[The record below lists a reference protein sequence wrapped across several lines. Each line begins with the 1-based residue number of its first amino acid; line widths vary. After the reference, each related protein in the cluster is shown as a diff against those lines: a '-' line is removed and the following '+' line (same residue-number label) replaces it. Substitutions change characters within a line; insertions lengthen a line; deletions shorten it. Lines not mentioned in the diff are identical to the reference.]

1 VRTLVERATR
11 WLVNERAHPLD
22 IAGTVAELGPGVAS
36 VIAAVPAVLG
46 QREADWVA
54 GRAEE
59 LRTAGV
65 PDDLAA
71 AVAALPATF
80 GALPAV
86 TIARAAGPAAGPG
99 VIVDPTLVA
108 RVHFDLAQRLGLD
121 RLMTRITALPREDRW
136 STMARAALRDDLHTA
151 HARLTAQVVAEGAV
165 PDAATADPA
174 HAATALVDAWERAT
188 PGFGGARS
196 TLGSVLTG
204 TTDLA
209 KASVALR
216 VVRGLVGD

>member
-1 VRTLVERATR
+1 MRLVVRTLVERATR
-11 WLVNERAHPLD
+11 WLVNERPRPLD
-22 IAGTVAELGPGVAS
+22 ISAAVTELGAGARS
-36 VIAAVPAVLG
+36 VIAALPGALG
-46 QREADWVA
+46 QREADSVS
-54 GRAEE
+54 GRAAE

-71 AVAALPATF
+71 AVAALPTAF
-80 GALPAV
+80 AALSAV
-86 TIARAAGPAAGPG
+86 TTAAAEAL
-99 VIVDPTLVA
+99 DPTLVA
-108 RVHFDLAQRLGLD
+108 RVHFALAQQLGLD
-121 RLMTRITALPREDRW
+121 RLMTRITGLPREDRW

-151 HARLTAQVVAEGAV
+151 HARLTAQVVARSGV
-165 PDAATADPA
+165 RVADPA
-174 HAATALVDAWERAT
+174 ANSVRTATELVRTWERAT
-188 PGFGGARS
+188 PGFSAARS